1 MRFEDREIVLKDG
14 RKCILRP
21 TSPEYADQMIEYLK
35 KTSAETPFLL
45 RNPDEV
51 GFTLESVPA
60 PAKSVAYAEQSHD
73 KSSDGKQIV

>member
-21 TSPEYADQMIEYLK
+21 TSPEYADQMIEYLE

-45 RNPDEV
+45 REPEEV
-51 GFTLESVPA
+51 TLTP
-60 PAKSVAYAEQSHD
+60 EQEEYLGGWKVD
-73 KSSDGKQIV
+73 

>member
-21 TSPEYADQMIEYLK
+21 TSPEYADQMIEFLE

-51 GFTLESVPA
+51 GFTLESEKEILGRLMDDP
-60 PAKSVAYAEQSHD
+60 YT
-73 KSSDGKQIV
+73 IMM